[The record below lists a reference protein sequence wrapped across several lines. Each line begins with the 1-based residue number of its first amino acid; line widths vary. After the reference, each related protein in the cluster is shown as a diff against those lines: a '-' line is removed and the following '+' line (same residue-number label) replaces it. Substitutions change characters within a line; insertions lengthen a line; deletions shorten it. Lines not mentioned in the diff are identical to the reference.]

1 MANLQFD
8 LVSPERR
15 LASVEASE
23 VQIPGS
29 DGDMTAMADHAPTI
43 TTLRPGVLRVTHGGG
58 SDEYVVFGGFAEITA
73 DSVSVLAEQALPKS
87 EVTQEI
93 YDRMVE
99 EAKEAYGKAKEVFK
113 NEPGPVDDAAKLLSD
128 MVAIGGH
135 IGLDPKQSN
144 FG

>member
-23 VQIPGS
+23 VQIPGA

-43 TTLRPGVLRVTHGGG
+43 TTLRPGVLTVVHGGG
-58 SDEYVVFGGFAEITA
+58 SDEYVVSGGFAEITA
-73 DSVSVLAEQALPKS
+73 GSVSVLAEQALPKA
-87 EVTQEI
+87 EVTQEV
-93 YDRMVE
+93 YDQMVE
-99 EAKEAYGKAKEVFK
+99 EAKAAYGRAQETFK

-135 IGLDPKQSN
+135 IGLMAKN
-144 FG
+144 

>member
-23 VQIPGS
+23 VQIPGA

-43 TTLRPGVLRVTHGGG
+43 TTLRPGVLTVVHGGG
-58 SDEYVVFGGFAEITA
+58 SDAYVVSGGFAEITA
-73 DSVSVLAEQALPKS
+73 TGVSVLAEQALPKD

-93 YDRMVE
+93 YDQMVE
-99 EAKEAYGKAKEVFK
+99 DAKAAYGRAQETFK

-135 IGLDPKQSN
+135 IGLTAKN
-144 FG
+144 